1 MKSKELKVY
10 NLPNEN
16 TMISEIYAK
25 PTWLFILLVFVGIGS
40 LVAKMNPIYGIT
52 LILVGIIAIIAM
64 PRVTQIEFYND
75 YLVLYNRA
83 DKNTCAIVYYNEVK
97 TWYYT
102 WTAKKDILTIELE
115 DGSIEQIEGFSK
127 TIFEANMS
135 RFLKDKHRKNK

>member
-75 YLVLYNRA
+75 YLVLYNRV
-83 DKNTCAIVYYNEVK
+83 N
-97 TWYYT
+97 
-102 WTAKKDILTIELE
+102 
-115 DGSIEQIEGFSK
+115 
-127 TIFEANMS
+127 
-135 RFLKDKHRKNK
+135 

>member
-102 WTAKKDILTIELE
+102 WTAKKDFLTIELE